1 MGDTERSGMRN
12 LMEIGNRRYKE
23 IWRRFKED
31 RRKSRQGYPRDI
43 RDDQEG
49 EIQWRYMEVYAKY
62 REITDV
68 RFRKVIERVVRD
80 IERVE
85 RDTGKT

>member
-1 MGDTERSGMRN
+1 LGIGDTRRSGGDM
-12 LMEIGNRRYKE
+12 G
-23 IWRRFKED
+23 RFKED
-31 RRKSRQGYPRDI
+31 RGKSRQGYPRDI

-80 IERVE
+80 
-85 RDTGKT
+85 TGKT

>member
-1 MGDTERSGMRN
+1 LGIGDTRRSGGDM
-12 LMEIGNRRYKE
+12 G
-23 IWRRFKED
+23 RFKED

-85 RDTGKT
+85 RDTRKT